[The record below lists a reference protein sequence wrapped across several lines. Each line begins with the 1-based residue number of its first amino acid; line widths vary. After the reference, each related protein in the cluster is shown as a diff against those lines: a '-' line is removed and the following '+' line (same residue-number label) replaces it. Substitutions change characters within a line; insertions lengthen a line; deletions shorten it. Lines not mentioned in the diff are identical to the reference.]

1 MDFKDHF
8 SAQAAAY
15 ARYRPAYPASLF
27 DFLASC
33 CRDHGLA
40 WDCGTGNGQA
50 ALGLALHFTRV
61 VATDASATQVAH
73 ATPDPNVHYA
83 VAPAEQAPL
92 EAHTADLVTVAQA
105 VHWFDLDGFYA
116 EVGRVLKPGGVVA
129 LWTYGLFRV
138 APEVDAVVDR
148 YYHDVVGPYWPPER
162 QLVDDAYRTLPFP
175 FAELTPPVLTL
186 EAEWDFDMLFGYLG
200 TWSAYQRYRQQQG
213 ADPRARIREALAA
226 AWGTAG
232 QRQLRWPLYLRVG
245 RTPG

>member
-50 ALGLALHFTRV
+50 ALGLA
-61 VATDASATQVAH
+61 
-73 ATPDPNVHYA
+73 P
-83 VAPAEQAPL
+83 
-92 EAHTADLVTVAQA
+92 VAQA

-148 YYHDVVGPYWPPER
+148 YYYDVVGPYWPPER